1 MKTSAGTLRTTAY
14 LLIALLISGGLAACG
29 GGGSSSPGTS
39 GPAVSVSIAS
49 ATGYPAGT
57 TFATSTASPATEA
70 PPGNSPEFTN
80 VFVSVKKIALIPSTG
95 AEFPDAGGEM
105 ESNSSNEG
113 NGFVTA
119 TFTPVKIDLLNLN
132 SSTGDNVA
140 TLLNKFPSVPAGE
153 YSKIRVYYDNVVGV
167 KADNTVSQ
175 FHQTGN
181 YHFDVH
187 FVGGNLV
194 IPVTTE
200 IHEQGGIRFYSVLI
214 NVVGLK
220 YHQAGQSGNIL
231 MRPQVFATVTSAPE
245 YIVSGVAQNVNPADN
260 TFDIDTG
267 GTIVTAVYGSTTTWI
282 YVDNTVNPV
291 RKSSAAG
298 AFLGASGLDNG
309 AYVEAIGTFTSDNVL
324 LAREVDVTL
333 RAAISGK
340 VYLGWNNADNTIT
353 LRFAGDNVVSV
364 PNGLRNTV
372 FYDNAVSPFTQL
384 NDSAITDNVFITA
397 RGYPTGSGVKAYWI
411 SIGEPVVGP

>member
-14 LLIALLISGGLAACG
+14 LLLALLISGGLAACG

-57 TFATSTASPATEA
+57 TFATSTASPTTEA

-140 TLLNKFPSVPAGE
+140 TLLNKFASVPAGE

-167 KADNTVSQ
+167 TADNTVFQ

-231 MRPQVFATVTSAPE
+231 LRPQVFAEVTSAPE

-267 GTIVTAVYGSTTTWI
+267 GTIVTAVYGSTTWI
-282 YVDNTVNPV
+282 YIDNTVVPAN
-291 RKSSAAG
+291 RSSQVG
-298 AFLGASGLDNG
+298 TFLGASGLENG
-309 AYVEAIGTFTSDNVL
+309 ARVDAIGTFTSDNVL
-324 LAREVDVTL
+324 LAREVDVTFPDL
-333 RAAISGK
+333 LTGE
-340 VYLGWNNADNTIT
+340 VLLGWKADNTFE
-353 LRFAGDNVVSV
+353 LRIPPPD
-364 PNGLRNTV
+364 NTV
-372 FYDNAVSPFTQL
+372 FPKPTRTTAYYDNGVDSTQL
-384 NDSAITDNVFITA
+384 SDVNIVDNAAIIA
-397 RGYPTGSGVKAYWI
+397 RGYKVAGGIKAYWI
-411 SIGEPVVGP
+411 SIGRLYIP